1 MNSRTLDGQRHT
13 RSVKHTLCHLE
24 HPVPVIDELSRVPRQ
39 EKESVVRVPAT
50 SIVTEKARLEW
61 EIVVPARVVRTRSPP
76 FDVARFGCCARER
89 HERAL
94 IVTLKLTDAWE
105 CPLRRSL
112 CEFVLRIRRIPQLTA
127 RTAADG
133 NLSQRRPELSLEGV
147 SKKSKD
153 FLFGRTTQNTVV
165 VFPKE
170 NIQIGDFIN
179 VEISECTSATLIGK
193 KC

>member
-1 MNSRTLDGQRHT
+1 M
-13 RSVKHTLCHLE
+13 
-24 HPVPVIDELSRVPRQ
+24 IDELSRVPRQ

-147 SKKSKD
+147 SKLIIKS
-153 FLFGRTTQNTVV
+153 LY
-165 VFPKE
+165 VF
-170 NIQIGDFIN
+170 IGVRPAN
-179 VEISECTSATLIGK
+179 VDALSAHSEIHSGLRYPY
-193 KC
+193 